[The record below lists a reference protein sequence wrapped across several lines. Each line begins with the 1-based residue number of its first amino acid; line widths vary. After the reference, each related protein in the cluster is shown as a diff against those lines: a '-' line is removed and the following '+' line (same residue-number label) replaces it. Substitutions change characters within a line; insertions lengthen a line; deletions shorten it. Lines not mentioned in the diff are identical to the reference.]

1 MISPQNNVPTSQAF
15 TLRPVGFFPGLGS
28 RSAYRTLECDLSLS
42 DVPDI
47 CDAYTQGAAA
57 LGLEAKQM
65 VLTPANLPEDRIER
79 QAFLGA
85 ALLVHGIVLQR
96 HLDSEAARAGTQI
109 HFAAFTGESFG
120 IITAAVAADALSIAD
135 GTKLAYLLAPFI
147 LIGAEG
153 AQGVSPLQARIASLL
168 AQSGVTQPLVAEP
181 AHVVGLSGRPDALQK
196 ALATLKDRY
205 SAQDVELHKVYSDHQ
220 ANLYVR
226 MGIRESFGLFMANF
240 PELSLQELKEPTAFM
255 AHAARMAP
263 VREAFACIM
272 DKEGI
277 QFRDAHTPLICNHK
291 AAIVQRAA
299 DIREAVLAVIDRV
312 MQSRW
317 TAERCEHVG
326 ANLVLEL
333 GQGDKSI
340 RLLNDNG
347 LTLPAI
353 GYAGTPH
360 ATEAFVEAARLLQ
373 GFGETARSNMQST
386 DLTPDVL
393 ALLRQMFQVPAR
405 YPEIAEFLRRE
416 FAKTIAASQIDRRHP
431 LAPMSRRFIEVYQH
445 SNAAA
450 GDLDLDAGELALQV
464 QAKKTVVGDSHT
476 LGRVNTEIKVLRAD
490 GTTVHRISNARWTP
504 EALVFY
510 CSRLED
516 HPAVE
521 LIHAG
526 RRMAEHTPEIATLY
540 RSSSAFLSFDLT
552 DPLQMPSGMLQPRA
566 IAALQILHQL
576 AMLTLLRRERPA
588 IFTSHDVYHAGGDL
602 LGWCVALAAT
612 SALSARD
619 AVALFATLLQTTE
632 KRDVADP
639 VERLDTILDRLRES
653 TAPIIA
659 ASGVPLITIKDIA
672 RETRALFSKSH
683 AAFGARR
690 QKLRLNGDVQI
701 VCLASSPAHETFDTT
716 PFGSE
721 VTLIATSADIGRRW
735 HNTGHNTG
743 HKRHDTAHN
752 TALEALEHGCMS
764 SLTGDNQRVLQFAQG
779 RKILSSTV
787 FSYIKLGE
795 QVLGFGQGGSESM
808 TIFVTQQS

>member
-1 MISPQNNVPTSQAF
+1 
-15 TLRPVGFFPGLGS
+15 
-28 RSAYRTLECDLSLS
+28 
-42 DVPDI
+42 
-47 CDAYTQGAAA
+47 
-57 LGLEAKQM
+57 
-65 VLTPANLPEDRIER
+65 
-79 QAFLGA
+79 
-85 ALLVHGIVLQR
+85 
-96 HLDSEAARAGTQI
+96 
-109 HFAAFTGESFG
+109 
-120 IITAAVAADALSIAD
+120 
-135 GTKLAYLLAPFI
+135 
-147 LIGAEG
+147 
-153 AQGVSPLQARIASLL
+153 
-168 AQSGVTQPLVAEP
+168 
-181 AHVVGLSGRPDALQK
+181 
-196 ALATLKDRY
+196 
-205 SAQDVELHKVYSDHQ
+205 
-220 ANLYVR
+220 

-263 VREAFACIM
+263 VREAFACMM

-373 GFGETARSNMQST
+373 AFGETARSDMQST
-386 DLTPDVL
+386 DLTPDAL

-431 LAPMSRRFIEVYQH
+431 LAPMSRRFIEVCQH

-450 GDLDLDAGELALQV
+450 GDLDRDAGELALQV

-490 GTTVHRISNARWTP
+490 GTIVHRISNARWTP

-510 CSRLED
+510 WSRLED

-540 RSSSAFLSFDLT
+540 RASSAFLSFDLT
-552 DPLQMPSGMLQPRA
+552 DTLQMPSGMLQPRA

-588 IFTSHDVYHAGGDL
+588 IFTSHDVYHAGGDP

-619 AVALFATLLQTTE
+619 AVALFATHLQTTE
-632 KRDVADP
+632 KTDVADP

-653 TAPIIA
+653 TAPIVA

-672 RETRALFSKSH
+672 RETRALFSQSH
-683 AAFGARR
+683 AAFDARR
-690 QKLRLNGDVQI
+690 HKLRLNGDVQI
-701 VCLASSPAHETFDTT
+701 VCLASSPAHDTFDTT

-721 VTLIATSADIGRRW
+721 VTLIATSADIGRRG
-735 HNTGHNTG
+735 HNTGNNTGNNTGHNTG
-743 HKRHDTAHN
+743 HNTAHN
-752 TALEALEHGCMS
+752 AALEALEHGCMS

-808 TIFVTQQS
+808 TIFVTRES